1 VASPGSRKGRG
12 VADDQPMPGGG
23 DIEVKVRDRGS
34 RKVKTE
40 IQYPI
45 YKVKHVKHKSK
56 TLAVTPDLLL
66 KYLDKT
72 LQHTYETAETLKTCR
87 RYSKKHLKNTSYM

>member
-45 YKVKHVKHKSK
+45 YK
-56 TLAVTPDLLL
+56 T
-66 KYLDKT
+66 
-72 LQHTYETAETLKTCR
+72 
-87 RYSKKHLKNTSYM
+87 